1 MVRFPD
7 SQHMIGS
14 SGTGLL
20 IKVGMAQFKVEAAP
34 ATMMT
39 FALGSCVGIVLYDP
53 VSKIGG
59 LAHVMHPNSER
70 VPNNTNRAKFVDTA
84 VELMLSRMA
93 KKGAQRSRI
102 VAKIFGGAR
111 MFQSISASPGVMQ
124 IGEENV
130 KATRKEL
137 AERNIPIVAESTGGE
152 KGRTVFFDVASGKVT
167 VKDAQGKQERF

>member
-1 MVRFPD
+1 
-7 SQHMIGS
+7 MIGS
-14 SGTGLL
+14 RGTGTLV
-20 IKVGMAQFKVEAAP
+20 KVGMAQFRVEAAP
-34 ATMMT
+34 ARMMT

-53 VSKIGG
+53 VAKIGG
-59 LAHVMHPNSER
+59 LAHVMHPSSKR
-70 VPNNTNRAKFVDTA
+70 VQNNVNRAKFVDTA

-102 VAKIFGGAR
+102 VAKIFGGAK
-111 MFQSISASPGVMQ
+111 MFQSISTSHGVMQ

-130 KATRKEL
+130 KATKAEL
-137 AERNIPIVAESTGGE
+137 AGRNIPVVAESTGGE

>member
-1 MVRFPD
+1 
-7 SQHMIGS
+7 MIGS
-14 SGTGLL
+14 SGTGIL
-20 IKVGMAQFKVEAAP
+20 IKVGMAQFKVATAP
-34 ATMMT
+34 ARMMT

-59 LAHVMHPNSER
+59 LAHVMLPSSER
-70 VPNNTNRAKFVDTA
+70 VQNNVNRAKFVDTA

-93 KKGAQRSRI
+93 KKGAIRNRI
-102 VAKIFGGAR
+102 EAKIFGGAK
-111 MFQSISASPGVMQ
+111 MFKSVAASPGVMQ

-130 KATRKEL
+130 KATKAEL
-137 AERNIPIVAESTGGE
+137 ADREIPIMAESTGGE

>member
-1 MVRFPD
+1 
-7 SQHMIGS
+7 MIGS
-14 SGTGLL
+14 REAGLL
-20 IKVGMAQFKVEAAP
+20 IKVGMAQFKVSTAP
-34 ATMMT
+34 ARMMT

-59 LAHVMHPNSER
+59 LAHVMHPSSER
-70 VPNNTNRAKFVDTA
+70 VQNNVNRAKFVDTA

-93 KKGAQRSRI
+93 KKGANRSRI
-102 VAKIFGGAR
+102 EAKIFGGAR
-111 MFQSISASPGVMQ
+111 MFKSVSASPGVMQ

-130 KATRKEL
+130 KATKREL
-137 AERNIPIVAESTGGE
+137 AERDIPIVAESTGGE